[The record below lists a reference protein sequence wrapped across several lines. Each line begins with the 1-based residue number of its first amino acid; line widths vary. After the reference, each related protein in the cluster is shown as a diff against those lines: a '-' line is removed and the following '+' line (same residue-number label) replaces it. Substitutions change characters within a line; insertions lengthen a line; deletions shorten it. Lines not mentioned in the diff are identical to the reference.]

1 MTRLE
6 IYAILALVLAFAIGG
21 AYLKGHHSG
30 YVEGKQEVQAE
41 FDKFKNEVTA
51 AGLKAKQ
58 DALDKEKNDAQ
69 RVATAQSERD
79 IAIGRMRAAEAAASA
94 ARRAMPLTPAAAAGN
109 SLICFDQKALSAA
122 VERYRGRVRSL
133 VESGDET
140 AIDAAALIKAWPTD
154 AKAIAPMK

>member
-1 MTRLE
+1 MLSKLE
-6 IYAILALVLAFAIGG
+6 IYGIMAIVLGLAIAG
-21 AYLKGHHSG
+21 AYFKGHHSG

-41 FDKFKNEVTA
+41 FDKLKNDVTA

-58 DALDKEKNDAQ
+58 DALDKEKKDAK
-69 RVATAQSERD
+69 RVADAQSERD
-79 IAIGRMRAAEAAASA
+79 IAIGRMRSAEAAASA

-122 VERYRGRVRSL
+122 VERYRGRVRGL

-140 AIDAAALIKAWPTD
+140 AIDAAALIKAWP
-154 AKAIAPMK
+154 KQQEK